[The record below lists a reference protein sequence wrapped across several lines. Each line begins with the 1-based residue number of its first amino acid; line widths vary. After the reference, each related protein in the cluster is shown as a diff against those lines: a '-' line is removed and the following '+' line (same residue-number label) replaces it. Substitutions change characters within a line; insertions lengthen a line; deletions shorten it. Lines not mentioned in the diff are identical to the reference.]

1 MACTQEQCSMGF
13 GRIILGKVSES
24 GLEDIVC
31 WMLCKVGTMTAWL
44 NMIIQQHRKVAYLIS
59 H

>member
-1 MACTQEQCSMGF
+1 MGF